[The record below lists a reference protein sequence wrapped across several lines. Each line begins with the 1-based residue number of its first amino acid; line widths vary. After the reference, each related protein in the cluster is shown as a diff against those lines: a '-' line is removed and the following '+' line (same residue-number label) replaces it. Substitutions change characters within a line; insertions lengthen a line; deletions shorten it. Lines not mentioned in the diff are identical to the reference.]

1 MKYYSLCMLLMSDF
15 AKPCYGTAVPPM
27 EVLGITWSLLGV
39 PKLRC
44 ASCLQCR
51 CSVIARVCQ
60 DAADQVLL
68 KGFQNGSD
76 KIFHMACKSV
86 LEHGHPQIVYATRFA
101 AQLVLYKLGEA
112 ARRKQLAWF
121 HSAAGH
127 EHWQVARGYWFE
139 CMAHP
144 SLVYWWTFSI
154 QVAG

>member
-1 MKYYSLCMLLMSDF
+1 MILQSHVTAQQYLPWRCLESHGRCWVCLNSDAHPACNADVQF
-15 AKPCYGTAVPPM
+15 
-27 EVLGITWSLLGV
+27 
-39 PKLRC
+39 
-44 ASCLQCR
+44 
-51 CSVIARVCQ
+51 IARVCQ